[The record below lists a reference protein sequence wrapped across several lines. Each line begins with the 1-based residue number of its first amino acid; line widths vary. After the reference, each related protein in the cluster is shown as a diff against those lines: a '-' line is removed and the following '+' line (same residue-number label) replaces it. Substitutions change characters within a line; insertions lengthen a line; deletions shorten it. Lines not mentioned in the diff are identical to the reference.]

1 MSNPN
6 LDQLAATQ
14 KANAEVMMALMRTAF
29 EGMEKLAALNM
40 AASREFFNSA
50 VANTQQLMSAKDAQE
65 LAKINST
72 LSQPNVQKLMDYSR
86 NVYDLVT
93 QLQQEVT
100 KVMDAQYSN
109 FAQKASATIEKTS
122 AQAPVGG
129 DVFAA
134 AMKSMLDATNQAFN
148 NMQNMA
154 KQMGD
159 IADANLQ
166 AASTAT
172 AKAVGAAATPAKKK

>member
-1 MSNPN
+1 MSKPN
-6 LDQLAATQ
+6 LEQLAAAQ

-40 AASREFFNSA
+40 AASREFFNSS
-50 VANTQQLMSAKDAQE
+50 VASTQQLLSVKDAQE

-72 LSQPNVQKLMDYSR
+72 VAQPNMQKLMDYSR

-93 QLQQEVT
+93 QLQHEVT
-100 KVMDAQYSN
+100 SVMDTQYNN
-109 FAQKASATIEKTS
+109 FSKKATATIEKTS

-134 AMKSMLDATNQAFN
+134 AMKSMLDATNQAFG
-148 NMQNMA
+148 NMQKMA
-154 KQMGD
+154 KQMTE
-159 IADANLQ
+159 IADANIQ
-166 AASTAT
+166 AASSATEKAVTAT
-172 AKAVGAAATPAKKK
+172 TKKK

>member
-1 MSNPN
+1 MSNQN
-6 LDQLAATQ
+6 FEQIAASQ
-14 KANAEVMMALMRTAF
+14 KANAEVMTALMRTAF

-40 AASREFFNSA
+40 AASREFFNAS
-50 VANTQQLMSAKDAQE
+50 VANAQQLMSAKDAQE
-65 LAKINST
+65 LAKINTSIA
-72 LSQPNVQKLMDYSR
+72 QPNVEKLMQYSR
-86 NVYDLVT
+86 NLYDLVT
-93 QLQQEVT
+93 QMQKEVT
-100 KVMDAQYSN
+100 GVMDSQYNS
-109 FAQKASATIEKTS
+109 FSKKASASIEKTS

-134 AMKSMLDATNQAFN
+134 AMKSMLDATNQAFG

-154 KQMGD
+154 KQMTE

-172 AKAVGAAATPAKKK
+172 AKAVGATTSKKK

>member
-1 MSNPN
+1 MTTQQN
-6 LDQLAATQ
+6 LEQLTATQ
-14 KANAEVMMALMRTAF
+14 KANAEVMTALMRTAF

-40 AASREFFNSA
+40 AASREFFNNS
-50 VANTQQLMSAKDAQE
+50 VANAQALLNAKDAQE
-65 LAKINST
+65 LAKINAG
-72 LSQPNVQKLMDYSR
+72 LGQPNVEKLMDYSR
-86 NVYDLVT
+86 NLYDLVT
-93 QLQQEVT
+93 QMQKEVSG
-100 KVMDAQYSN
+100 VMDAQYTS
-109 FAQKASATIEKTS
+109 FSKKASASIEKTS

-154 KQMGD
+154 KQMSE

-166 AASTAT
+166 AASSAT
-172 AKAVGAAATPAKKK
+172 AKAVTSTAKKK

>member
-1 MSNPN
+1 MSNAN
-6 LDQLAATQ
+6 LEQLATAQ
-14 KANAEVMMALMRTAF
+14 KANAEVMMTLMRTAF

-40 AASREFFNSA
+40 AASREFFNAS
-50 VANTQQLMSAKDAQE
+50 VTNVQQLMAAKDAQE

-72 LSQPNVQKLMDYSR
+72 IAQPNVQKLMDYSR

-93 QLQQEVT
+93 QLQEEVT
-100 KVMDAQYSN
+100 AAMNTQYSD
-109 FAQKASATIEKTS
+109 FSKKASASIEKTS

-134 AMKSMLDATNQAFN
+134 AMKSMLDATNQAFG

-154 KQMGD
+154 RQMTE

-166 AASTAT
+166 AASSAT
-172 AKAVGAAATPAKKK
+172 AKAVGATTKKK